1 MTAILVVER
10 DSAVAFTVAD
20 AFAND
25 LAAQVRYAGTVSLA
39 VELIETGTYDLAIID
54 ANMPEISG
62 FELARRAAN
71 RNVPALLCS
80 GNPDTLRKLVDFE
93 VPHLAKPFAPDLLIL
108 EAARVITQAQTNIR
122 KIRETCTQL
131 LAASGRLEAEMARSR
146 ALVRES
152 KAILAKSRGAKPT
165 DETPF

>member
-10 DSAVAFTVAD
+10 DPAVAFTFAD
-20 AFAND
+20 AFANH
-25 LAAQVRYAGTVSLA
+25 LAAQVRCAGTGSLA
-39 VELIETGTYDLAIID
+39 VELIETGTYDLAIVD
-54 ANMPEISG
+54 ANMPDISG

-80 GNPDTLRKLVDFE
+80 GNPDTLQKLADFE
-93 VPHLAKPFAPDLLIL
+93 VPHLAKPFAPDLLIS
-108 EAARVITQAQTNIR
+108 EAARVIAQAQTNIR
-122 KIRETCTQL
+122 KVRETCTKL

>member
-10 DSAVAFTVAD
+10 DPAVAFTFAD

-25 LAAQVRYAGTVSLA
+25 WAAQVRCVDTGRLA
-39 VELIETGTYDLAIID
+39 AELIETGTYDLAIID
-54 ANMPEISG
+54 ANMPDISG
-62 FELARRAAN
+62 LELGRRAAN

-80 GNPDTLRKLVDFE
+80 GNPNTLQKLADFG
-93 VPHLAKPFAPDLLIL
+93 VPHLAKPFALDLLIL
-108 EAARVITQAQTNIR
+108 ESARVITEAQSNIR
-122 KIRETCTQL
+122 KVRQTCTQL
-131 LAASGRLEAEMARSR
+131 LAATGRLEAEMARSS

>member
-10 DSAVAFTVAD
+10 DPAFAFALAD
-20 AFAND
+20 AFASD
-25 LAAQVRYAGTVSLA
+25 LAAHVRCVDTGRLAAG
-39 VELIETGTYDLAIID
+39 LIETGTYDLAIID

-80 GNPDTLRKLVDFE
+80 GNPDTLQKLADFE
-93 VPHLAKPFAPDLLIL
+93 VPHFAKPLAPDLLIL

-122 KIRETCTQL
+122 KVRETCTKL

-146 ALVRES
+146 ALVRAS
-152 KAILAKSRGAKPT
+152 KAILAKSRDAKPT